1 MKKFFHILRLV
12 TLLGFFSLPYA
23 AHADEFD
30 DAYDMDYGQTHSDPI
45 EGLNRAVF
53 TFNEGLDIALIN
65 PAAQTYDFLLP
76 EYAQNRVYYF
86 LENIEAP
93 VVFANALLQGDAENT
108 FVTFWRF
115 VFNSTLGVL
124 GLFDIA
130 TELGMPPRRH
140 EDFGQTLGAWGMGPG
155 PYLVLPLIGSS
166 SLRDA
171 PGRVID
177 ILINPFTYGL
187 KPFESAAIGISRAI
201 DSRAR
206 YDRFINQVYDSSLD
220 PYATFR
226 SLYFQRRQA
235 LVNNFD
241 AAPVVK

>member
-1 MKKFFHILRLV
+1 MLSFAINGL
-12 TLLGFFSLPYA
+12 TLGFVDLMG
-23 AHADEFD
+23 D
-30 DAYDMDYGQTHSDPI
+30 DAAPI
-45 EGLNRAVF
+45 
-53 TFNEGLDIALIN
+53 
-65 PAAQTYDFLLP
+65 
-76 EYAQNRVYYF
+76 
-86 LENIEAP
+86 
-93 VVFANALLQGDAENT
+93 
-108 FVTFWRF
+108 
-115 VFNSTLGVL
+115 
-124 GLFDIA
+124 
-130 TELGMPPRRH
+130 H
-140 EDFGQTLGAWGMGPG
+140 KEDFGQTLGAWGMGPG